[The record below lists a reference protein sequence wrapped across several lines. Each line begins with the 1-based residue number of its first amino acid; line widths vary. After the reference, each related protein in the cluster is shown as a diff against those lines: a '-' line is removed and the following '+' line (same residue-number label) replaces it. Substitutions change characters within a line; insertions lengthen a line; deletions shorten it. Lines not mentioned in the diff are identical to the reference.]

1 MPQANSRLDEVVSPR
16 PMTSKSML
24 RLSILVLLLATLM
37 ACDRTV
43 RINAVNPHPRIMV
56 GPQAPRY
63 SIDVSRVQD
72 TIFTERMTIR
82 EVQRS
87 LYDGFANALGNKFAP
102 QRAPDTITLMLD
114 AVGADTARESRRATI
129 GLAYAG
135 RWIAPDGQVIT
146 EFSGF
151 AGPAD
156 PESTGRKNV
165 ESAMA
170 VLLEQCVGHLAAAQ
184 QRARA
189 AQPPPPPPPQ
199 DTGPK
204 LPPNQPPD
212 LRLPPTK
219 PPGT

>member
-1 MPQANSRLDEVVSPR
+1 
-16 PMTSKSML
+16 MTSKSTL
-24 RLSILVLLLATLM
+24 RLSILFLLLATLL
-37 ACDRTV
+37 ACDRTMRV
-43 RINAVNPHPRIMV
+43 NAVNPRPRIVV
-56 GPQAPRY
+56 GPNAPRY

-87 LYDGFANALGNKFAP
+87 LYDGFASALGNKFAP
-102 QRAPDTITLMLD
+102 ARAPDTITLMLD
-114 AVGADTARESRRATI
+114 MVGADSMRDSKRSI
-129 GLAYAG
+129 GFAYSG

-146 EFSGF
+146 EFNGF
-151 AGPAD
+151 AGPND
-156 PESTGRKNV
+156 PESFGKKNV

-170 VLLEQCVGHLAAAQ
+170 ALLEQCVAHLAAAQ